1 MINKT
6 FVFSNQHSVL
16 CLIVYEGN
24 QENIEFYEVY
34 LLIIKN
40 KYRHTGPKN
49 IQIYRLYS
57 YIDVTKVG
65 NRRIGGSN
73 C

>member
-40 KYRHTGPKN
+40 KYRHNKLLA
-49 IQIYRLYS
+49 QKIYKYTV
-57 YIDVTKVG
+57 YTPT
-65 NRRIGGSN
+65 
-73 C
+73 